1 MDELAGREAR
11 SKRILVV
18 EDADDARETFARLLQ
33 AEGADVVATA
43 SGREAIEILSDREI
57 DVLVTDLGLPDIPGT
72 AVIREALMLS
82 PHRPRVVVVTGYGGA
97 ELEGARKA
105 GADVVLTKPV
115 PWDLLIGTVRGDA
128 PAPPGAGMLG

>member
-1 MDELAGREAR
+1 MDELARQEAR

-57 DVLVTDLGLPDIPGT
+57 DVLVTDLGLPDVPGDV
-72 AVIREALMLS
+72 VIREAVTHS
-82 PHRPRVVVVTGYGGA
+82 AHRPRVVVVTGYGGA
-97 ELEGARKA
+97 ELEGARRA
-105 GADVVLTKPV
+105 GADVILTKPV
-115 PWDLLIGTVRGDA
+115 PWALLIGTVQGDPA
-128 PAPPGAGMLG
+128 APPGAGVLG